1 MCGRR
6 DKIIRRSCIKY
17 SDWPWFDNKTENE
30 KIPSNYSHNSIH
42 ELAMEQNGA
51 ETGANATGTSRFT
64 AISCFATS
72 HHRQKSGTQQKGEQA
87 SVVIIKIR
95 TTVMTLWGGTIMSAP
110 WIVQFKMRQ
119 RFTLTLIRCA
129 SGILYTR
136 KMYLSRWCSMMRVI
150 SCEAVAMRIIRSS
163 NKLMLR
169 ESSAISF
176 RFVSFCVDGRLFSII
191 LIVFLFS
198 LCSVCCT
205 KYLFRSFFYGL
216 FIYGQKRNYYQ
227 KMFLSFAYIL
237 YFIFMFS
244 FSIQK
249 FSL

>member
-1 MCGRR
+1 
-6 DKIIRRSCIKY
+6 
-17 SDWPWFDNKTENE
+17 
-30 KIPSNYSHNSIH
+30 
-42 ELAMEQNGA
+42 
-51 ETGANATGTSRFT
+51 
-64 AISCFATS
+64 
-72 HHRQKSGTQQKGEQA
+72 
-87 SVVIIKIR
+87 
-95 TTVMTLWGGTIMSAP
+95 MSAP

-150 SCEAVAMRIIRSS
+150 SYEAVAMRIIRSS

-191 LIVFLFS
+191 LIVF
-198 LCSVCCT
+198 CSVCVAFVAQNIYFVLFSWSFHLRSET
-205 KYLFRSFFYGL
+205 KLLPKTFSFVC
-216 FIYGQKRNYYQ
+216 
-227 KMFLSFAYIL
+227 L
-237 YFIFMFS
+237 YFVFHFHVY

-249 FSL
+249 FSLWFVRAPAAIWSFSTIDSYKIFSIFPKLNFISNYIHIDINKSKIH